1 MNDECRNRSSTSWST
16 GYSHSEVKPS
26 GLEDKRRS
34 RAGGGQVGAEDLLEN
49 LWTWPKTLMRSRAE
63 EFLR

>member
-1 MNDECRNRSSTSWST
+1 M
-16 GYSHSEVKPS
+16 KPS
-26 GLEDKRRS
+26 GLEDEMRS

-49 LWTWPKTLMRSRAE
+49 LWTWPKTLVRSRAE